1 MSEGRVLVVGAG
13 PVGLTMACELLRHG
27 AKVRLIDAA
36 DEPSDKSKAIIVHA
50 RSLEMLD
57 NMGCVNAFLREGSK
71 FHAVN
76 IHAGGK
82 LLARVSFDDADWADA
97 TYVHSLLIPQSA
109 TERLLSHHFGVYGGT
124 VERNHKLVEIEQNAG
139 TGNGSGSAGNGSG
152 SGSVSV
158 TIVEP
163 DGKAVQ
169 SDYDWVVACD
179 GAHSTVRKALDVP
192 FEGERIAENFYLADV
207 KMDIDL
213 AEGEGATYI
222 CDDGALMIV
231 PMASDRYRV
240 MCAPREGAA
249 LLGDD
254 EEPTLGFFQGL
265 FDKWTSV
272 SAKLSDDVWLSSFR
286 ISRRLVPDYRHG
298 CVFLA
303 GDAAHIHSP
312 AGGQGMNLGMQDA
325 YNLGWKLALVAR
337 GQADALLLDSYSAER
352 RPVAQSTL
360 KGTSRATKM
369 ITLRNPIARSLRNHL
384 AEHLINLE
392 IVQERMQR
400 SMSMLSLSYRD
411 SPIVEQYR
419 QSLAHANVRTSDTTE
434 NPSIRHWREFGK
446 GPAAGDRA
454 PDVTYDDNE
463 SRLFK
468 LLRGTK
474 HTMLLFDGAA
484 ATAEGYESLMAIAK
498 QVAQQYGEH
507 VKTHIIV
514 PSKTRPK
521 ELEDAESVILD
532 VDGDLHEAYG
542 AGAECLYLVR
552 PDGYIGFRCQPADVD
567 HVTDHLFVV
576 LGK

>member
-1 MSEGRVLVVGAG
+1 
-13 PVGLTMACELLRHG
+13 
-27 AKVRLIDAA
+27 
-36 DEPSDKSKAIIVHA
+36 
-50 RSLEMLD
+50 
-57 NMGCVNAFLREGSK
+57 
-71 FHAVN
+71 
-76 IHAGGK
+76 
-82 LLARVSFDDADWADA
+82 
-97 TYVHSLLIPQSA
+97 
-109 TERLLSHHFGVYGGT
+109 
-124 VERNHKLVEIEQNAG
+124 
-139 TGNGSGSAGNGSG
+139 
-152 SGSVSV
+152 
-158 TIVEP
+158 
-163 DGKAVQ
+163 
-169 SDYDWVVACD
+169 
-179 GAHSTVRKALDVP
+179 
-192 FEGERIAENFYLADV
+192 
-207 KMDIDL
+207 
-213 AEGEGATYI
+213 
-222 CDDGALMIV
+222 
-231 PMASDRYRV
+231 
-240 MCAPREGAA
+240 
-249 LLGDD
+249 
-254 EEPTLGFFQGL
+254 
-265 FDKWTSV
+265 
-272 SAKLSDDVWLSSFR
+272 
-286 ISRRLVPDYRHG
+286 
-298 CVFLA
+298 
-303 GDAAHIHSP
+303 
-312 AGGQGMNLGMQDA
+312 
-325 YNLGWKLALVAR
+325 
-337 GQADALLLDSYSAER
+337 
-352 RPVAQSTL
+352 
-360 KGTSRATKM
+360 
-369 ITLRNPIARSLRNHL
+369 
-384 AEHLINLE
+384 
-392 IVQERMQR
+392 
-400 SMSMLSLSYRD
+400 MSMLSLSYRD